1 MKFIFLLKY
10 KSIYLIGI
18 TFSPLRDVSACLVKF
33 PRNRQLFK
41 KLIFRCLSFFLFMSK
56 IKTKFANRYYLF
68 VDLID
73 LLEEVVVVVV
83 VDRRH
88 SFVRMFADRF

>member
-1 MKFIFLLKY
+1 MSF
-10 KSIYLIGI
+10 
-18 TFSPLRDVSACLVKF
+18 
-33 PRNRQLFK
+33 
-41 KLIFRCLSFFLFMSK
+41 FFLFMSK

-73 LLEEVVVVVV
+73 LLEEVVVVV
-83 VDRRH
+83 DRRH

>member
-1 MKFIFLLKY
+1 MSF
-10 KSIYLIGI
+10 
-18 TFSPLRDVSACLVKF
+18 
-33 PRNRQLFK
+33 
-41 KLIFRCLSFFLFMSK
+41 FFLFMSK

-88 SFVRMFADRF
+88 SFVRMLADRF